1 MNVDKRPN
9 AFEKAFAHQNL
20 APSENFST
28 QMCVLTF
35 APKSLV
41 VTLFV
46 MSTSLAVIKKLRLN
60 MMILI
65 YTFAARYTYARNETK
80 LGMKRKPTVIS
91 CG

>member
-1 MNVDKRPN
+1 MNVDKRPKSSSIGKFLDPN
-9 AFEKAFAHQNL
+9 VCI
-20 APSENFST
+20 NFRAKIVSRY
-28 QMCVLTF
+28 
-35 APKSLV
+35 
-41 VTLFV
+41 TLV

>member
-9 AFEKAFAHQNL
+9 ALAKAFTHENL

-41 VTLFV
+41 VTLLYV
-46 MSTSLAVIKKLRLN
+46 DVTGG
-60 MMILI
+60 
-65 YTFAARYTYARNETK
+65 Y
-80 LGMKRKPTVIS
+80 
-91 CG
+91 